1 MRPDPR
7 RGFTLIELLVALVLL
22 VIVGGGLFQTLLTVQ
37 RVSAKQAEV
46 SNLHGNLR
54 AGMQLIQSE
63 LSEIFTDAAG
73 QSDIESMSSTAIRYR
88 AMRGIGEACG
98 ATTSSLKI
106 VRGSWRGRTPDATT
120 DSLLVYWDK
129 DSTKTTDDVMIKMD
143 MASAT
148 SSICP
153 DGVTPAWHVPFGGSS
168 LSIAPQLLTMYFPS
182 PIRTWEPMEI
192 GSVTDNGQLWLG
204 IRRVRTQGTL
214 VPVVGPLAPG
224 GLAIEYF
231 QANGNTTTDVNLV
244 KSIRITMLGITD
256 RSVSTDLG
264 STKNTITDTLQVR
277 VELRNSK

>member
-1 MRPDPR
+1 
-7 RGFTLIELLVALVLL
+7 
-22 VIVGGGLFQTLLTVQ
+22 
-37 RVSAKQAEV
+37 
-46 SNLHGNLR
+46 
-54 AGMQLIQSE
+54 
-63 LSEIFTDAAG
+63 
-73 QSDIESMSSTAIRYR
+73 
-88 AMRGIGEACG
+88 
-98 ATTSSLKI
+98 
-106 VRGSWRGRTPDATT
+106 
-120 DSLLVYWDK
+120 
-129 DSTKTTDDVMIKMD
+129 
-143 MASAT
+143 
-148 SSICP
+148 
-153 DGVTPAWHVPFGGSS
+153 
-168 LSIAPQLLTMYFPS
+168 
-182 PIRTWEPMEI
+182 MEI